1 MKLRTIICTLA
12 LLCTSLALS
21 AQNAIDKA
29 VDEYSSIGKSTFT
42 SAVERD
48 PQTRKVL
55 KVVKVLQ
62 PTDLTINKLRRAFLD
77 EQENGKF
84 SIVSNDKEET
94 MTLTVENEKE
104 NRVYMLQY
112 VNREPFPEIG
122 GVVHTRSSYAS
133 FTDGKV
139 TIIIKY
145 KQ

>member
-12 LLCTSLALS
+12 LLCTSVALS

-62 PTDLTINKLRRAFLD
+62 PTDLTINKLRKAFLD

-94 MTLTVENEKE
+94 MTLTTEGPKE
-104 NRVYMLQY
+104 NRIYMMQY
-112 VNREPFPEIG
+112 TNRG
-122 GVVHTRSSYAS
+122 AS
-133 FTDGKV
+133 FTNGKV
-139 TIIIKY
+139 TIIIRY

>member
-1 MKLRTIICTLA
+1 MRLKSLFCTLIM
-12 LLCTSLALS
+12 LITTLSIS

-48 PQTRKVL
+48 PNTRKVL

-62 PTDLTINKLRRAFLD
+62 PTDITINRLRRAFLE
-77 EQENGKF
+77 EQKNGQF
-84 SIVSNDKEET
+84 SLVTNEEEET

-104 NRVYMLQY
+104 NRVYMMQY
-112 VNREPFPEIG
+112 
-122 GVVHTRSSYAS
+122 TRRGAS
-133 FTDGKV
+133 FTNGKV
-139 TIIIKY
+139 TIIIRY

>member
-1 MKLRTIICTLA
+1 MRLKSLFCTLIM
-12 LLCTSLALS
+12 LITTLSIS

-62 PTDLTINKLRRAFLD
+62 PTDITINKLRKAFLN
-77 EQENGKF
+77 EQENGQF
-84 SIVSNDKEET
+84 SIMSNEQEET
-94 MTLTVENEKE
+94 MTLTVENPKE
-104 NRVYMLQY
+104 NRVYMMKY
-112 VNREPFPEIG
+112 TNRG
-122 GVVHTRSSYAS
+122 AS
-133 FTDGKV
+133 FANGKV
-139 TIIIKY
+139 TIIIRY

>member
-1 MKLRTIICTLA
+1 MRLKTLICTLA
-12 LLCTSLALS
+12 LLIAPLALF

-48 PQTRKVL
+48 PKTRKVL

-62 PTDLTINKLRRAFLD
+62 PTDITINRLRRAFLE
-77 EQENGKF
+77 EQKNGQF
-84 SIVSNDKEET
+84 SLVTNEEEET

-104 NRVYMLQY
+104 NRVYMMQY
-112 VNREPFPEIG
+112 TRG
-122 GVVHTRSSYAS
+122 GAS
-133 FTDGKV
+133 FTNGKV

-145 KQ
+145 K